1 MKKIFRVISI
11 IAAFSMILGILSLG
25 FTSHAEDSSF
35 IHARP
40 STNGQLSV
48 KGTQLVDKNGSPVIL
63 KGVSLH
69 GLTWFPDFV
78 SNDIFTQ
85 VSTEWDCNLI
95 RLPMYSE
102 LYCNGEKDESAKLLK
117 QGVDY
122 AIENDMY
129 VMVDWH
135 ILNDYDPNINI
146 DEAMDFFTQIS
157 SEYAGVP
164 NIIYEICNE
173 PNKECSWSDVYEYST
188 KVIPIIRAN
197 SPDAVILVGTTT
209 YDRDLIMASRK
220 PLDFDN
226 VMYVLHFYAATHQE
240 DLQGELL
247 EALDKGLPVFIS
259 ECGICEASGDGEIDF
274 ETAAKWFDILHE
286 HGISY
291 AIWSLSNKDESSA
304 MLKPQYDPHKPM
316 TDTDLSPSG
325 TWVKALIKGQDPD
338 SIPIPASA
346 EKKIELPVALGQSLT
361 QRDVAMTYA
370 WSKIA
375 LDILILEAI
384 AVIFVVT
391 VRSISRKKYLTYD
404 NLDATTSAKKP
415 KLKDKV
421 FSVLKRVVLLLS
433 IFFTLMYLFWR
444 VAYSVPVEM
453 GPVAVAANIILLIV
467 ELFGF
472 IESIILYMNLLALKD
487 HPLPSISKDEFPDVD
502 IFIATYNEPADLLR
516 KTISACNHLRY
527 PDKSKVHVWLC
538 DDNRRSE
545 MRALADSM
553 GIGYFDRPDNKG
565 AKAGNLNNALG
576 KTSSPYVV
584 TLDADMLVKSDF
596 LLKTIPYF
604 IDAKKKSEN
613 LPEGKKIRLGL
624 LQTPQCFYEPD
635 IFQYALYS
643 EKSAPNEQDFFYRTI
658 EVAKTSTNSVIY
670 GGSNT
675 VIAREALEAV
685 GGFYTESIT
694 EDFATGL
701 LIESHGFVSLA
712 LPEPLASGK
721 TPDTF
726 KEHIKQRIRWGRGVI
741 STARQLHLFRRK
753 GLSLSQRLS
762 YWSSTVYWYS
772 PIKNLIYIISP
783 LVFAVFAIPVFKCS
797 WLDLLIFWV
806 PMFIMQDLCL
816 RANSDNAV
824 SLKWSGIYETSV
836 MPHLLVPI
844 VKEFFGITTKKFA
857 VTDKSARKVKRG
869 SDLKSMLPYLIL
881 IALSFVGIIRC
892 IVIAKGLQS
901 LSLVILIFWLIRN
914 SYYLAMSMFLEDGRD
929 SEADEVHVID
939 AEPVL
944 MTKKSDGQ
952 RFEGITTFLTEHSL
966 KIFLDET
973 GDLVIGD
980 MVDVAVDA
988 LTASAD
994 LGCVVT
1000 GITPSRS
1007 GVSAV
1012 YSVEILDLKGTGDE
1026 YQQILFDRVPT
1037 LPQSLNRDYG
1047 IITHFLRNIAHR
1059 ILR

>member
-1 MKKIFRVISI
+1 MKKIIRVVPI
-11 IAAFSMILGILSLG
+11 IAAFSLILGILSSG
-25 FTSHAEDSSF
+25 FTSYAEDSSF

-48 KGTQLVDKNGSPVIL
+48 KGTQLVDKNGSPVLL
-63 KGVSLH
+63 KGISLH

-78 SNDIFTQ
+78 SGDIFKQ

-102 LYCNGEKDESAKLLK
+102 LYCNGEKEESAELLRR
-117 QGVDY
+117 GVDH

-146 DEAMDFFTQIS
+146 DEAMDFFSQIS

-173 PNKECSWSDVYEYST
+173 PNQECSWSDVYEYSN
-188 KVIPIIRAN
+188 KVIPLIRAN
-197 SPDAVILVGTTT
+197 SPDAVILVGTST

-247 EALDKGLPVFIS
+247 EALDKELPVFIS
-259 ECGICEASGDGEIDF
+259 ECGICEASGDGDVDY
-274 ETAAKWFDILHE
+274 ETAAKWFNILHE

-304 MLKPQYDPHKPM
+304 MLKPKYDPGEPM
-316 TDTDLSPSG
+316 TDADLTPSG
-325 TWVKALIKGQDPD
+325 TWVKALIQGQDPS
-338 SIPIPASA
+338 SIAIPAPAKKVKVLPSA
-346 EKKIELPVALGQSLT
+346 LEQSLT
-361 QRDVAMTYA
+361 QRDVAIA
-370 WSKIA
+370 NSWAKIA
-375 LDILILEAI
+375 IDILILEAL
-384 AVIFVVT
+384 AVIFVIT
-391 VRSISRKKYLTYD
+391 VRAITRKKYLTYD
-404 NLDATTSAKKP
+404 NLDPANPSKISKIKEKIFEA
-415 KLKDKV
+415 L
-421 FSVLKRVVLLLS
+421 RRIVLLLS

-444 VAYSVPVEM
+444 VAYSVPVDK
-453 GPVAVAANIILLIV
+453 GPVAVASNIILLIV
-467 ELFGF
+467 EVFGF

-487 HPLPSISKDEFPDVD
+487 HPLPAISDEEFPDVD

-516 KTISACNHLRY
+516 KTINACNHLVY
-527 PDKSKVHVWLC
+527 PDKSKVHIWLC

-545 MRALADSM
+545 MHALADSM

-576 KTSSPYVV
+576 KTSAPYVV

-604 IDAKKKSEN
+604 VDAKKRSEN
-613 LPEGKKIRLGL
+613 LPDGKKIRLGL

-762 YWSSTVYWYS
+762 YWSSVVYWYS
-772 PIKNLIYIISP
+772 PIKNLVYIISP
-783 LVFAVFAIPVFKCS
+783 LIFAVFAIPVFNCS
-797 WLDLLIFWV
+797 WMDLLIFWV
-806 PMFIMQDLCL
+806 PMFIMQDICL
-816 RANSDNAV
+816 RAYSNNSV
-824 SLKWSGIYETSV
+824 SLKWSGIYETST
-836 MPHLLVPI
+836 MPHLLIPI

-857 VTDKSARKVKRG
+857 VTDKSAKKVKRG

-881 IALSFVGIIRC
+881 IALSIVGIIRC

-901 LSLVILIFWLIRN
+901 LSLLILVFWLVRN

-939 AEPVL
+939 AEPVV
-944 MTKKSDGQ
+944 MTKKSDGHQ
-952 RFEGITTFLTEHSL
+952 FEGITTFLTEHSL
-966 KIFLDET
+966 KIFIDEA
-973 GDLVIGD
+973 GDIVIGD
-980 MVDVAVDA
+980 MMDVAIDA

-1012 YSVEILDLKGTGDE
+1012 YSVEILDLKGSEDE

-1047 IITHFLRNIAHR
+1047 IITHLLRNIAHR